1 MDKYETTTKYI
12 PIKVYARIKGNAIL
26 TIVDT
31 GAYMSMI
38 TKFLAQALGLKWILS
53 SRKDVVSIDG
63 KPQPA
68 LEEVENLQIVIA
80 DAVTYIKAHVV
91 NSAVKSVLLG
101 TDWIIKYQADILGSS
116 RKLRF
121 KVQGRIIEVDVVA
134 SKDQQ
139 VKDNLVF
146 ALWESELEA
155 LDITEWV
162 YVKEQE
168 YVNPTLTLALIG
180 RIESTSKQPKILK
193 PIQKLLKE
201 YDDIIFKGSY
211 NLE

>member
-1 MDKYETTTKYI
+1 M
-12 PIKVYARIKGNAIL
+12 
-26 TIVDT
+26 
-31 GAYMSMI
+31 
-38 TKFLAQALGLKWILS
+38 
-53 SRKDVVSIDG
+53 
-63 KPQPA
+63 
-68 LEEVENLQIVIA
+68 
-80 DAVTYIKAHVV
+80 
-91 NSAVKSVLLG
+91 
-101 TDWIIKYQADILGSS
+101 
-116 RKLRF
+116 
-121 KVQGRIIEVDVVA
+121 DVVA